1 MRASL
6 VRSDVVG
13 GGSAVRGGRGL
24 SWRRVFRTGRIRARR
39 LGARRAGPHRC
50 AVGCLRRRRGAGGI
64 AACRRRLLAGLRLGA
79 STGPAGG
86 VRVAARRVPADS
98 RAQLAGS
105 RGRIHACPIGY
116 PARAALSARLP
127 AAWACA
133 VAVCA
138 FPTRVGLA
146 RRRRPAARGGMRGR
160 DRRAARTW
168 RAARARSRRRLTAC
182 VFGGIVSGF
191 CTVATCSFG
200 DQAGSLVGTISLDP
214 DDDSVVPS
222 PDPID
227 AWVTPLVAFDPG
239 AGWAAARAYACQ
251 RGFSPKIMNHA

>member
-1 MRASL
+1 VLPLDPPEEVALPPAEFPPIPVPNSPDPVDEFTPVPLDTPL
-6 VRSDVVG
+6 VPPCPPVCPPPGPAPLPYALSPPALVWLVG
-13 GGSAVRGGRGL
+13 GVPPLEGECEDV
-24 SWRRVFRTGRIRARR
+24 TGVPPE
-39 LGARRAGPHRC
+39 LGA
-50 AVGCLRRRRGAGGI
+50 
-64 AACRRRLLAGLRLGA
+64 
-79 STGPAGG
+79 
-86 VRVAARRVPADS
+86 
-98 RAQLAGS
+98 
-105 RGRIHACPIGY
+105 
-116 PARAALSARLP
+116 LP
-127 AAWACA
+127 A
-133 VAVCA
+133 
-138 FPTRVGLA
+138 LA
-146 RRRRPAARGGMRGR
+146 PV
-160 DRRAARTW
+160 DV
-168 RAARARSRRRLTAC
+168 LTAC